1 MGFTHPDQGMND
13 GFLIRLGMTMGV
25 LSSILQMF
33 DDSSCDFSG
42 VNCFEDFSV
51 GWAKKNTMK

>member
-13 GFLIRLGMTMGV
+13 GFLIRPGMTMGV

-42 VNCFEDFSV
+42 VNCFEEFSV
-51 GWAKKNTMK
+51 G